1 MTELKLEFLLEEPE
15 IPAEVDRLLL
25 SFFKGICREIFSGTF
40 RKTLYKKAIRHENI
54 LLVMLSAGSTIRSRQ
69 DLSERNSVYGN
80 IFRCGHGRI
89 I

>member
-25 SFFKGICREIFSGTF
+25 SFLKASVEKYSPELFEK
-40 RKTLYKKAIRHENI
+40 LYTKKAIRHENI

>member
-25 SFFKGICREIFSGTF
+25 SFLKASVEKYF

-69 DLSERNSVYGN
+69 DLSERKSVYGN

>member
-25 SFFKGICREIFSGTF
+25 SFLKASVEKYSPELFEK
-40 RKTLYKKAIRHENI
+40 LYTKAIRHENI

-69 DLSERNSVYGN
+69 DLSERKSVYGN
-80 IFRCGHGRI
+80 IFRCGHGRTI
-89 I
+89 